1 MSDGK
6 RKAAEKAGQG
16 GNFHEKRS
24 YERYRIPAVYQRY
37 ISLRVKNGESLVPSV
52 LLNFSRHGVMFE
64 SAAAYEE
71 GSLAEG
77 VISAPKLLTK
87 DIAFSFRVKYC
98 KPGNSSFEIG
108 AEIESLADEVWFN
121 IFMEVHDFIVAR
133 KGDIY

>member
-1 MSDGK
+1 MSDG
-6 RKAAEKAGQG
+6 RNKAAEKAGRG
-16 GNFHEKRS
+16 GNFHEKRN

-37 ISLRVKNGESLVPSV
+37 ISLRVRTGASHVSAV
-52 LLNFSRHGVMFE
+52 LLNFSRHGLMFE
-64 SAAAYEE
+64 SAAEYDE
-71 GSLAEG
+71 GSLGEG
-77 VISAPKLLTK
+77 VISAPKLLTR

-98 KPGNSSFEIG
+98 KAGSNSFEIG